1 MRPRTILVVGGGIAL
16 GIAAYAVLAPSG
28 LQRTRTLEGENARL
42 EARVTSSRAENALL
56 IAEAKAIGD
65 DADPRELERTVR
77 EELGLVKSDEHVL
90 VLDADDESERA
101 ERP

>member
-1 MRPRTILVVGGGIAL
+1 MRSRTILVVGAGLAL

-28 LQRTRTLEGENARL
+28 LARTRALDGESARL
-42 EARVTSSRAENALL
+42 EARVSAGRAENAAL

-65 DADPRELERTVR
+65 DGDPRDLERTVR

-90 VLDADDESERA
+90 VLETKSPSDRAD
-101 ERP
+101 RP